1 MEDSIFFS
9 TRLKSKRE
17 KKRIIIT
24 AKQKEIIQKFQRRK
38 EIYQEQKNIP
48 IVPLTQPYQ
57 KGYERYFVMKD
68 GIRNEKE
75 LAFFSSI
82 LEKIN
87 TIQYAENKK
96 FTTKKKRNEKRI
108 YTPRIQKLKQLQ
120 PYEFAGPH
128 SILNDNERQYF
139 VCVETFDPVT
149 NRFKGLY
156 EFLQPWRFRLI
167 IKPNMITHY
176 KPLIAEL
183 KQEEAEVDQF
193 LDNHKNQGILF
204 KITNKGY
211 SYPMKPKIKNEFK
224 KRKFFNMK
232 NTALEIAE
240 MLTEFEPQVSRRM
253 L

>member
-1 MEDSIFFS
+1 
-9 TRLKSKRE
+9 
-17 KKRIIIT
+17 
-24 AKQKEIIQKFQRRK
+24 
-38 EIYQEQKNIP
+38 
-48 IVPLTQPYQ
+48 
-57 KGYERYFVMKD
+57 
-68 GIRNEKE
+68 
-75 LAFFSSI
+75 
-82 LEKIN
+82 
-87 TIQYAENKK
+87 
-96 FTTKKKRNEKRI
+96 
-108 YTPRIQKLKQLQ
+108 
-120 PYEFAGPH
+120 
-128 SILNDNERQYF
+128 
-139 VCVETFDPVT
+139 
-149 NRFKGLY
+149 
-156 EFLQPWRFRLI
+156 
-167 IKPNMITHY
+167 MITHY